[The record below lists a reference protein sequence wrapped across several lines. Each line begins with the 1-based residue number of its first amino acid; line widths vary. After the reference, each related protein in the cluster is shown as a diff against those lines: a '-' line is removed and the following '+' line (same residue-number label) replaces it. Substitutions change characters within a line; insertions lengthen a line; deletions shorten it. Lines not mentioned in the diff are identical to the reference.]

1 MSDPIALYSDPAVT
15 PATGERFLIPGSVG
29 VLEAQLDSARADVR
43 SRLRQP
49 PIAVV
54 CHPHPLHG
62 GTLTNKVAH
71 TLAKAFVELGV
82 TTLRFNF
89 RGVGASQGGYDQGR
103 GEVDDLFAA
112 VAWLRARHP
121 QSPLWLA
128 GFSFGAY
135 VALMS
140 QATAQA
146 ERLLLVAPP
155 VAMFDFSAESGVQI
169 PWMVVQGGADEIVD
183 PQQVSAWVQQQANAP
198 EYCWIDGAGH
208 FFHGQLVVLKQQI
221 HHAWSGALQA
231 RTDHNPGHA
240 QV

>member
-1 MSDPIALYSDPAVT
+1 MSDPIALFSDPAVT
-15 PATGERFLIPGSVG
+15 PITGERFLIPGSVG
-29 VLEAQLDSARADVR
+29 VLEAQLDVARADVC
-43 SRLRQP
+43 SRLRRP

-71 TLAKAFVELGV
+71 TLAKAFAERGA

-89 RGVGASQGGYDQGR
+89 RGVGASQGDYDQGR
-103 GEVDDLFAA
+103 GEVDDLLAA

-121 QSPLWLA
+121 QAPLWLA

-135 VALMS
+135 VALMG
-140 QATAQA
+140 QARAQA

-155 VAMFDFSAESGVQI
+155 VAMFDFPAESGVQI

-198 EYCWIDGAGH
+198 EYCRIDGVGH

-221 HHAWSGALQA
+221 HRAWADELQA
-231 RTDHNPGHA
+231 RAEP
-240 QV
+240 